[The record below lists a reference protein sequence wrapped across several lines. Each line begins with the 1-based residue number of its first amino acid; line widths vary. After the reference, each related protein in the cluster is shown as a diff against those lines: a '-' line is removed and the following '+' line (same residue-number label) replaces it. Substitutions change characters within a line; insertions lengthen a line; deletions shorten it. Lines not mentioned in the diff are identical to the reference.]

1 MLREGEEEKP
11 SKRLKDLSREEK
23 NVQRREWEKQ
33 GKKTTDS
40 LTGMDLR

>member
-1 MLREGEEEKP
+1 MLREGEEEKQ
-11 SKRLKDLSREEK
+11 SKGLKDLSREEK

-33 GKKTTDS
+33 GKKATDS